1 MKVIMKLCLF
11 VIVTLISFSCT
22 FYYKTADL
30 DANLKKAV
38 SQVNSN
44 SDDAKTKI
52 ETTKKE
58 FYAMKCNST
67 DPIVQKAKDYL
78 VTLENEMKEIQQIK
92 ATVNEEYDIFLK
104 YSKGKSQIQ
113 SNSEEWK
120 KLKQTKKIVKS
131 SSKDF
136 IRKGKKLSKIASD
149 FTAFTSTELKS
160 IQFVDVIS
168 YNKKFEELQENI
180 VKQEK
185 ELFVQLTK
193 QESDVVEL
201 ISKKSDSNVEKCQLL
216 KDDLT
221 KISLEKQKITSLSP
235 KIGQSIASFKSASK
249 GFSRIY
255 SCSIEWEIVKKTE
268 TSLNEHQLELQAI
281 INELSQ
287 IKAHMQEVITSM
299 N

>member
-11 VIVTLISFSCT
+11 VIMTLISFSCT

-78 VTLENEMKEIQQIK
+78 VKLENEMKEIQQIK
-92 ATVNEEYDIFLK
+92 ATVNEEYDVFLK

-249 GFSRIY
+249 GFTRIY

>member
-1 MKVIMKLCLF
+1 M
-11 VIVTLISFSCT
+11 TLISFSCT

-78 VTLENEMKEIQQIK
+78 VKLENEMKEIQQIK
-92 ATVNEEYDIFLK
+92 ATVNEEYDVFLK

-249 GFSRIY
+249 GFTRIY

>member
-1 MKVIMKLCLF
+1 
-11 VIVTLISFSCT
+11 VTLISFSCT

-78 VTLENEMKEIQQIK
+78 VKLENEMKEIQQIK
-92 ATVNEEYDIFLK
+92 ATVNEEYDVFLK

-249 GFSRIY
+249 GFTRIY

>member
-1 MKVIMKLCLF
+1 MKLCLF

-92 ATVNEEYDIFLK
+92 ATVNEEYDVFLK

-249 GFSRIY
+249 GFTRIY

-268 TSLNEHQLELQAI
+268 TSLA
-281 INELSQ
+281 
-287 IKAHMQEVITSM
+287 
-299 N
+299 